1 MHKRTAVVLAAGKG
15 TRMKSRQPKV
25 LHEVAGQPMICHV
38 LDALTDCDVEQP
50 VVVIGHGGEAVR
62 QRLGNRARYAW
73 QQEQLGTGHAVMMAR
88 PEVPEEVETVMVLC
102 GDTPLLTGATLSAL
116 WETHEQSGAM
126 GTVLTAVINDP
137 KGYGRILRDDAGHVT
152 AIVEEKD
159 ADEKQKAIREIN
171 AGTYC
176 FDRAALFAALDAITP
191 ANAQGEY
198 YLTDVLAIFRQR
210 GGVVVAH
217 TLQDEREILGIN
229 SRVQL
234 AEAESVLQDR
244 MRRKWMDAGVT
255 LIDPPSVFFHS
266 KAAVGADTII
276 YPQTIIEGETVIGE
290 GCRLGPATRICD
302 SRIGDNVVIQN
313 SVVLDSR
320 IGDDCAVGP
329 FAYLRPGTCLAEE
342 VKVGDFVEIKKSVIG
357 KGSKVPHLSY
367 VGDATV
373 GEGVNIGAGTITCNY
388 DGKHKHVTTIEDG
401 AFIGSNTNLVAPVTV
416 GAHALIGAGSTITK
430 DVPAGALAVERSHM
444 KIKENFLGR
453 KHKGS
458 Q

>member
-25 LHEVAGQPMICHV
+25 LHAVAGQPMICHV
-38 LDALTDCDVEQP
+38 LDALADCGVAQP
-50 VVVIGHGGEAVR
+50 VVVVGHGGEAV
-62 QRLGNRARYAW
+62 QQCLGDRARYAW

-88 PEVPEEVETVMVLC
+88 PEVSEEVETVMVLC
-102 GDTPLLTGATLSAL
+102 GDTPLLTGATLAAL
-116 WETHEQSGAM
+116 WETHEKTGAM
-126 GTVLTAVINDP
+126 GTVLTAVIGEP
-137 KGYGRILRDDAGHVT
+137 KGYGRILRDDAGHVA

-159 ADEKQKAIREIN
+159 ADENQKAIREIN

-198 YLTDVLAIFRQR
+198 YLTDVLAIFRRQ
-210 GGVVVAH
+210 GGRVAAH
-217 TLQDEREILGIN
+217 TLTDEREILGIN
-229 SRVQL
+229 SRSQL
-234 AEAESVLQDR
+234 AEAEAVLQDR
-244 MRRKWMDAGVT
+244 LRRKWMDAGVT
-255 LIDPPSVFFHS
+255 LIDPGSVFFH
-266 KAAVGADTII
+266 AQAVIGPDTII

-290 GCRLGPATRICD
+290 GCRLGPATRIWG
-302 SRIGDNVVIQN
+302 SRIGNNVAIQN
-313 SVVLDSR
+313 SIVLDSQ
-320 IGDDCAVGP
+320 ISDDCAVGP

-388 DGKHKHVTTIEDG
+388 DGHNKHTTTIEDG

-416 GAHALIGAGSTITK
+416 GAQALIGAGSTITK

-444 KIKENFLGR
+444 KIKEDFHGR
-453 KHKGS
+453 KQKAS
-458 Q
+458 K